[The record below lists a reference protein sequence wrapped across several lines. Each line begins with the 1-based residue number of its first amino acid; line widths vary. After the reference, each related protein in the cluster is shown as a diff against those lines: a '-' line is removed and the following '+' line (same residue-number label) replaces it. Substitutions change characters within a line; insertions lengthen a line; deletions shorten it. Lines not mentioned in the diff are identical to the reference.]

1 MNTHLKAIIRGLG
14 IVLLLGHAV
23 SALGAEVMDATQVK
37 LLPGSVFYDRQELH
51 RTVYLASWE
60 PDRLLFSYRALAGQP
75 QVGEA
80 KPYSGW
86 DSGFL
91 RGHMAGHYLSA
102 ASRMAAATGDPK
114 YRDRVNYMVAELG
127 KCQDALG
134 TGYLAGFSTAAFDK
148 LEGKPGSKSD
158 IVVPYYTIHK
168 LLAGLLDAHHYLG
181 NKQALDIAVKLADH
195 FENRCA
201 ALPPQTIE
209 AIFRT
214 DAKPNPQNEFGAMAD
229 VLTTL
234 YQITGNRRHLE
245 FAKLF
250 NRDWFVKPLSA
261 GQDKLAGL
269 HANTHIAA
277 AVGLAHFADVAKDED
292 DRRASENFWKLVTQG
307 HSFANGGNSFRE
319 WFGKSGIEVG
329 PSVDAQAVL
338 PPTTA
343 ESCNTHNMLKL
354 TTLLFDRKPS
364 AEYAD
369 YYENALYNHLLTT
382 VAPDTGAVTYFTPM
396 RGQFRTYLNGT
407 FCCVG
412 SGLEN
417 TARYNEGIYFHD
429 TDALWVNL
437 YIPSEAA
444 WKEQGLTVRQEG
456 DVMRGEPVR
465 ITITHADDKPISLYL
480 RVPHWVAAPAVLT
493 LNGKAEA
500 SEGKPSTYLTVKRVW
515 KAGDVVTL
523 TLPAALRLVR
533 AKDDASM
540 VSVFYG
546 PVILAG
552 ALGRNSMPND
562 VGDKDANLKLPAV
575 AVPEVANSSA
585 NPADWL
591 RLLPDDPLAFVI
603 HHAGDASGIVL
614 RPFYSVHH
622 ERYSLYWRLR

>member
-1 MNTHLKAIIRGLG
+1 MNTYFKAIIKGLG
-14 IVLLLGHAV
+14 VVLLLGHAI
-23 SALGAEVMDATQVK
+23 SAFGAEAMDATQVK

-60 PDRLLFSYRALAGQP
+60 PDRLLFSYRALAGLP
-75 QVGEA
+75 QSGGA
-80 KPYSGW
+80 KAYSGW

-102 ASRMAAATGDPK
+102 ASRMAAATGDSK

-158 IVVPYYTIHK
+158 IVVPYYTMHK
-168 LLAGLLDAHHYLG
+168 LLAGLLDAHHYVG
-181 NKQALDIAVKLADH
+181 NKQSLEIAVKLADY

-214 DAKPNPQNEFGAMAD
+214 DSQRNPQNEFGAMAD
-229 VLTTL
+229 AMTTL
-234 YQITGNRRHLE
+234 YQVTGDRRHLE

-250 NRDWFVKPLSA
+250 NRDWFVKPLSE

-277 AVGLAHFADVAKDED
+277 AVGLAHFADVTKDVAD
-292 DRRASENFWKLVTQG
+292 ARASENFWSLVTKD
-307 HSFANGGNSFRE
+307 HSFVNGGNSFRE
-319 WFGKSGIEVG
+319 WFDKPGIEVG
-329 PSVDAQAVL
+329 PSMDAQAAL

-354 TTLLFDRKPS
+354 TTWLFDRKPS
-364 AEYAD
+364 VEYAD

-382 VAPDTGAVTYFTPM
+382 AAPDTGAVTYFTPM

-437 YIPSEAA
+437 YIPSEAD
-444 WKEQGLTVRQEG
+444 WPEQRLTFRQEG
-456 DVMRGEPVR
+456 DVLRGQPVR
-465 ITITHADDKPISLYL
+465 ITITQAGDKPVSLNL
-480 RVPHWVAAPAVLT
+480 RVPNWVAAPAVLT
-493 LNGKAEA
+493 LNGKAEPSA
-500 SEGKPSTYLTVKRVW
+500 GTPSTYLTLKRVW
-515 KAGDVVTL
+515 KAGDVLTL
-523 TLPAALRLVR
+523 TLPAALRLER

-552 ALGRNSMPND
+552 ELGRQSMPND
-562 VGDKDANLKLPAV
+562 LGDKDANLKLPAV
-575 AVPEVANSSA
+575 AVPDVVNSSA

-591 RLLPDDPLAFVI
+591 RTVPNEPLAFAF
-603 HHAGDASGIVL
+603 HDAGGASGIVL
-614 RPFYSVHH
+614 RPFYAVHH